1 MEFQVY
7 RKPCML
13 LETVELVY
21 SYVNQV
27 PAEQLTE
34 SGEYC
39 IPAREIPS
47 IREAVCGPLDLEN
60 EELQFYFK
68 GVPVDGKEQH
78 LSCLACCMVYSTLN
92 LGCSSVE
99 ETVRFLKNGWFLKER
114 PFRVC
119 GINGI
124 GLDLTAADTGEFTTL
139 AREIARLPVPQ
150 AYQLQL
156 VEVFSDFTWH
166 LDRLMAYLRPAAER
180 LEPLLAP
187 WVARAIPRME
197 EWERYLQDPSA
208 MQTMLRKIGLKQP
221 EIRRLELAMRY
232 FFPFGGPG
240 EFQHPQAHLS
250 LHMGVGI
257 PPGKDAPQAADFLHD
272 WEFNALRLLAHP
284 DRARMLRAMTGQAMS
299 VPGAVS
305 NPGPQ
310 PRLCLPGP
318 EQHEKRGPPGPGSR
332 LQPNLLPNRLRYCG
346 APHQAPGPLPEPRV
360 TLPGLPSIKNPLQKR
375 RRHLTS
381 SLSAGT
387 IGMTSITFLTF
398 GREAP

>member
-166 LDRLMAYLRPAAER
+166 LDRLMAYLRPAAEGQYSV
-180 LEPLLAP
+180 LI
-187 WVARAIPRME
+187 VHKK
-197 EWERYLQDPSA
+197 PS
-208 MQTMLRKIGLKQP
+208 L
-221 EIRRLELAMRY
+221 
-232 FFPFGGPG
+232 
-240 EFQHPQAHLS
+240 
-250 LHMGVGI
+250 
-257 PPGKDAPQAADFLHD
+257 
-272 WEFNALRLLAHP
+272 
-284 DRARMLRAMTGQAMS
+284 
-299 VPGAVS
+299 
-305 NPGPQ
+305 
-310 PRLCLPGP
+310 
-318 EQHEKRGPPGPGSR
+318 
-332 LQPNLLPNRLRYCG
+332 
-346 APHQAPGPLPEPRV
+346 
-360 TLPGLPSIKNPLQKR
+360 
-375 RRHLTS
+375 
-381 SLSAGT
+381 
-387 IGMTSITFLTF
+387 
-398 GREAP
+398 